1 MKITREE
8 IQKFWNKYNRNLK
21 KEKKLVVLA
30 FILLLPAMLNRRSI
44 RKKYYT
50 GNSSRL
56 NTTLWHILKDDF
68 KKQDRINGK
77 NDYDYLD
84 YGEKSFRER
93 FKLLWFIPF
102 KLNKSFFAAYM
113 WMLRNNI
120 WNYKETVAEEENG
133 VYNDLKWITTT
144 LIQGIKFVTYQL
156 GKWAEIRY
164 TDKNDSGVAN
174 RGDKFSFEH
183 TIRGEQE
190 VYYRTYGGLVHGRYS
205 YVYTKFKLPFGYQII
220 KEIQKGAGG
229 EYFRYRNKTKIIKFD
244 EEL

>member
-1 MKITREE
+1 MAITDTE
-8 IQKFWNKYNRNLK
+8 IKDFWSKYKDNLK
-21 KEKKLVVLA
+21 TEKQLVVLA
-30 FILLLPAMLNRRSI
+30 FVFLPIAIIWRKSI
-44 RKKYYT
+44 REKYYK
-50 GNSSRL
+50 GNASNL
-56 NTTLWHILKDDF
+56 ITNLWYILKDDF
-68 KKQDRINGK
+68 KQEEKVNGK

-133 VYNDLKWITTT
+133 VYNDLKWVTTT

-156 GKWAEIRY
+156 AKWAEIKY
-164 TDKNDSGVAN
+164 TDKNDTGVAN

-190 VYYRTYGGLVHGRYS
+190 VYYRTYGGFVHGRYS